1 MRYFLCL
8 IPPLAVLLCGKP
20 IQAILALF
28 LTLFFYI
35 PGVVYALIVVSSH
48 KADKRAASIVKAIE
62 RNRI

>member
-20 IQAILALF
+20 FQAVLAF
-28 LTLFFYI
+28 ILTLCFYV
-35 PGVVYALIVVSSH
+35 PGVIYALIVVSSH
-48 KADKRAASIVKAIE
+48 KADKRADKIVKAID